1 MPILESTPQRL
12 VLQAGS
18 TTLTLDK
25 TAGTGCLQRKML
37 FWKMKPL
44 EHALADVSDVTV
56 DAAVD
61 RASGVEVCHTML
73 VMRSG
78 EGWALPAADKKDAEA
93 TTATVRGFLGL
104 S

>member
-1 MPILESTPQRL
+1 MPILENTPQRL
-12 VLQAGS
+12 VLQSGS
-18 TTLTLDK
+18 TILTLDK
-25 TAGTGCLQRKML
+25 GAGTGCLQRKML
-37 FWKMKPL
+37 FWKLKPR
-44 EHALADVSDVTV
+44 EHRLTDFTDVTV

-73 VMRSG
+73 ITQAG

-93 TTATVRGFLGL
+93 TSATVRGFLGI